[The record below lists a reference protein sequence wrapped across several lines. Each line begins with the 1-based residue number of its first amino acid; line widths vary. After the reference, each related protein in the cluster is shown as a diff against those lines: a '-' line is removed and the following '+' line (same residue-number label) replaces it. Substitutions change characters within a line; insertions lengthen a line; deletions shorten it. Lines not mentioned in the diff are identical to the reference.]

1 MNKLIF
7 CIFMLISLPVTS
19 TTDGALK
26 TVSREASSSQPT
38 DPVVKK
44 SEANVCYEKSH
55 IGYRKTMRFTA
66 FNSMDECRNSGGRP
80 PKVNK
85 HN

>member
-7 CIFMLISLPVTS
+7 CIFMLVTS
-19 TTDGALK
+19 PVSSATDGAAK
-26 TVSREASSSQPT
+26 TVSHEATSSHIT

-44 SEANVCYEKSH
+44 SAANVCYEKSH

-66 FNSMDECRNSGGRP
+66 FNSMDECRNSGGRT
-80 PKVNK
+80 PKVIK